1 MEVQLELMTK
11 QIAEDFKKEILAE
24 IRKALELKSAEETW
38 LKGHEVREMLACS
51 EGTLVNLR
59 ASGKLPCSKVNGT
72 IYYRKSD
79 LLKMLNS
86 NLVA

>member
-1 MEVQLELMTK
+1 MQIELQLMSK
-11 QIAEDFKKEILAE
+11 QIAEDFKKEILEE
-24 IRKALELKSAEETW
+24 IRKLDLGKANEEVW
-38 LKGHEVREMLACS
+38 LKGHEVKHMLDCS

-59 ASGKLPCSKVNGT
+59 TSGKLPYSKVNGS

-79 LLKMLNS
+79 LLNMLKS